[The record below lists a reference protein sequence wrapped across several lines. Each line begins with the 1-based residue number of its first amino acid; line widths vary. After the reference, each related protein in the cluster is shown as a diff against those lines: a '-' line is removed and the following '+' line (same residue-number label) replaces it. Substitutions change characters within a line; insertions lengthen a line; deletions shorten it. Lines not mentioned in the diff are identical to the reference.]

1 MNTKMILMGISDEA
15 GALMKLQIR
24 AMRELGWKYIEA
36 RSVEVPGF
44 PKANIHDLPQE
55 AFDIVERQVKDS
67 GVGVYCFG
75 STIGN
80 WAKKITQPFEPTL
93 EEVTRAI
100 ARMNTLGT
108 RYIRV
113 MSFAVE
119 AGAEQ
124 YEEERFRRMREITR
138 RFLDAGITPLHE
150 NCMNYGGMS
159 PAHAL
164 RLLENVPGLRWV
176 YDTGNPIFNTD
187 RSKPEPQPKQNGWE
201 FYQQVKPFIDHVH
214 VKDAYWDADKNE
226 AIYTFPGEGQGYV
239 KEILSDLKKSG
250 YNKGVSIEPHIAVVF
265 HDASVSASA
274 EMQYRSYVEYG
285 ERLKK
290 LIETI

>member
-15 GALMKLQIR
+15 GALMKIQIR
-24 AMRELGWKYIEA
+24 ATRELGWKYIEA

-55 AFDIVERQVKDS
+55 AFNIVERQVKDS

-80 WAKKITQPFEPTL
+80 WAKRITQPFEPTL
-93 EEVTRAI
+93 EEVARAI
-100 ARMNTLGT
+100 ARMQILGT

-119 AGAEQ
+119 DGAGQ

-176 YDTGNPIFNTD
+176 YDTGNPIFNND
-187 RSKPEPQPKQNGWE
+187 RSKPEPQPKQDGWE
-201 FYQQVKPFIDHVH
+201 FYQKVKPFIDHIH
-214 VKDAYWDADKNE
+214 VKDACWDADKNE
-226 AIYTFPGEGQGYV
+226 ALYTFPGEGQGYV
-239 KEILSDLKKSG
+239 KEILSDLKKGG
-250 YNKGVSIEPHIAVVF
+250 YDKGVSIEPHIAVVF
-265 HDASVSASA
+265 HDANVSASA
-274 EMQYRSYVEYG
+274 EKQYRSYVEYG

-290 LIETI
+290 LIDTI

>member
-24 AMRELGWKYIEA
+24 ATRELGWNYIEA

-55 AFDIVERQVKDS
+55 AFNIVERQLKDS

-93 EEVTRAI
+93 EEVVRAI
-100 ARMNTLGT
+100 ERMQTLGT

-119 AGAEQ
+119 AGTEQ

-164 RLLENVPGLRWV
+164 RLLENAPGLRWV

-187 RSKPEPQPKQNGWE
+187 RSKPEPQPKQDGWG

>member
-1 MNTKMILMGISDEA
+1 MILMGISDEA
-15 GALMKLQIR
+15 GALMKIQIR
-24 AMRELGWKYIEA
+24 ATRELGWKYIEA

-67 GVGVYCFG
+67 GVGIYCFG

-100 ARMNTLGT
+100 ARMKTLGT

-159 PAHAL
+159 PTHAL

-187 RSKPEPQPKQNGWE
+187 RSKPEPQPKQDGWE
-201 FYQQVKPFIDHVH
+201 FYQRVKPFIDHVH

-226 AIYTFPGEGQGYV
+226 AVYTFPGEGQGYV

-250 YNKGVSIEPHIAVVF
+250 YDKGVSIEPHIAVVF

-274 EMQYRSYVEYG
+274 EKQYRSYVEYG